1 MAGDNEPQGQHYNFD
16 TGDLVESSETWWKA
30 RAKTAIAA
38 ADELEAL
45 ASRVDNLFTANY
57 WGDCIEGRT
66 THQLFRE
73 VVDTWVANLKEQAIS
88 ARNLSTAC
96 IDATRTITSADNNA
110 AQSVAS
116 T

>member
-57 WGDCIEGRT
+57 WETALKGE
-66 THQLFRE
+66 QL
-73 VVDTWVANLKEQAIS
+73 TNCS
-88 ARNLSTAC
+88 AKLSTLGSP
-96 IDATRTITSADNNA
+96 T
-110 AQSVAS
+110 
-116 T
+116 

>member
-66 THQLFRE
+66 THQLFWRSCRHLGRQLE
-73 VVDTWVANLKEQAIS
+73 GTGNFCTEPLN
-88 ARNLSTAC
+88 RMH
-96 IDATRTITSADNNA
+96 
-110 AQSVAS
+110 
-116 T
+116 